1 MTKYVLSIQR
11 GHIQLTQGG
20 MHKGVQL
27 ASMGADEGGEGGCA
41 TSETQKV
48 LVQGMYWG
56 HIGLI
61 RDPPKGEGCNGGFA
75 AVRARLEGPRGERV
89 GLADEASAG
98 IGIEEG
104 RSRLFRRNVSNG
116 GGLYS
121 PAEELV
127 HEPAADC
134 LCFSASLC
142 NAVQH
147 ITKEI

>member
-1 MTKYVLSIQR
+1 
-11 GHIQLTQGG
+11 
-20 MHKGVQL
+20 MHKGMQL
-27 ASMGADEGGEGGCA
+27 ASMGTDEGGGGGGCA

-121 PAEELV
+121 PAEQLV

-142 NAVQH
+142 NTVQH